1 MVTWKPAPETPDLR
15 SSSLT
20 LPGLPWELR
29 APKKLSQA
37 VRRVSAGVFLGQGG
51 SRGWGRGGAPCL
63 PPPFSPSLS
72 LINPTSHQWNAE
84 HRSPRRLQR

>member
-1 MVTWKPAPETPDLR
+1 MVTWKPTPETPDLR

-20 LPGLPWELR
+20 LPGLPRELR

-51 SRGWGRGGAPCL
+51 SRGWGGRGSL
-63 PPPFSPSLS
+63 SPSSFLS
-72 LINPTSHQWNAE
+72 LPLPHKSNE
-84 HRSPRRLQR
+84 SPMEC

>member
-1 MVTWKPAPETPDLR
+1 MVTWKPTPETPDLR

-51 SRGWGRGGAPCL
+51 SRGWGGGGGLPVSLLLSL
-63 PPPFSPSLS
+63 PPSPS
-72 LINPTSHQWNAE
+72 
-84 HRSPRRLQR
+84 